1 MKERGRQQN
10 LRTAETGRS
19 VGIGLVMCGASGRR
33 GARELKPGRSFET
46 VSILEVLF
54 SREIRRTRVHS
65 PLYTLQIQSTRGLP
79 RVYSIRCTYFYL
91 ELKIPKEPMKWKA
104 EMTALKIPKEPMK
117 WKAKAKEQELDSP
130 LETMWAK
137 ESGESIVDA

>member
-1 MKERGRQQN
+1 
-10 LRTAETGRS
+10 
-19 VGIGLVMCGASGRR
+19 
-33 GARELKPGRSFET
+33 
-46 VSILEVLF
+46 
-54 SREIRRTRVHS
+54 
-65 PLYTLQIQSTRGLP
+65 
-79 RVYSIRCTYFYL
+79 L

-137 ESGESIVDA
+137 EWEIQSD

>member
-1 MKERGRQQN
+1 
-10 LRTAETGRS
+10 
-19 VGIGLVMCGASGRR
+19 
-33 GARELKPGRSFET
+33 
-46 VSILEVLF
+46 
-54 SREIRRTRVHS
+54 
-65 PLYTLQIQSTRGLP
+65 
-79 RVYSIRCTYFYL
+79 L

-137 ESGESIVDA
+137 ESGESIVEKNREK